1 MEVIKND
8 ICIMSILY
16 QSGARLSAI
25 TSGAV
30 DNMLLVKT
38 LLLLT
43 KKKKGKRRRRKDMFR
58 DKVVSGDN
66 TTRQHW
72 MVVSW
77 VVLEIKKWF
86 VAKLERRGCNCLNM
100 CRVWVYWTK
109 VVLYAGAI
117 QVEKRKVQ
125 ILFMFKTCTV
135 LISQSTPDIA

>member
-16 QSGARLSAI
+16 QSEARLSAI

-43 KKKKGKRRRRKDMFR
+43 KKKKKQGRGGGK
-58 DKVVSGDN
+58 
-66 TTRQHW
+66 TCLETRQHW
-72 MVVSW
+72 MIVSR

-117 QVEKRKVQ
+117 QVEKRKTKENSLQRQGSNIVH
-125 ILFMFKTCTV
+125 V
-135 LISQSTPDIA
+135 

>member
-16 QSGARLSAI
+16 QSEARLSAI

-43 KKKKGKRRRRKDMFR
+43 KKKKKKKGRGGGK
-58 DKVVSGDN
+58 
-66 TTRQHW
+66 TCLETRQHW
-72 MVVSW
+72 MVVSR

-117 QVEKRKVQ
+117 QVEKRKTKENSLQRQGSNIVH
-125 ILFMFKTCTV
+125 V
-135 LISQSTPDIA
+135 